1 MVPFIP
7 IGPSARGAVRF
18 GALFSHVLPTPVG
31 KLGVPQ
37 RAGEITGS
45 VPEMVPSSMFCVS
58 EKGDFVPD
66 FIGMN
71 GDEIDWLVVKH
82 KHHNI
87 WLIYG

>member
-1 MVPFIP
+1 
-7 IGPSARGAVRF
+7 
-18 GALFSHVLPTPVG
+18 
-31 KLGVPQ
+31 
-37 RAGEITGS
+37 